1 MTVTAASGLDGRSL
15 VGSLLHGLWRRQAPT
30 FVGSNGLALELPSNA
45 AQATPATQPPA
56 SARGDARPI
65 SVAVQVHS
73 LEMGGAQIAMLQLA
87 IRLRAVGYRVAVVV
101 QADREPPELAVPVGM
116 EFFSLH
122 STHVSTSLWPLIRF
136 ARAWRP
142 DVFISAL
149 PHNNLIAIAA
159 SLLSGCGFAVVATEH
174 APLGHLINH
183 YGGWRFRVLPALL
196 RRVYPFADAVIGA
209 SVGITDEVRHLVPGT
224 ARLRAIHNP
233 LVDETIELLAGAPLV
248 PMWAQDDGVP
258 MVLGVGRLAPEK
270 DYATLIRGFAL
281 LRARMPARLVI
292 VGDGVERDRLEEL
305 ARSLGL
311 THDVYLPGAVTNP
324 YALMRRAQVLA
335 VTSLFEG
342 FGNVLVEA
350 LACGT
355 PVVATD
361 CPVGPREILGEPLK
375 DGLVP
380 IGDAEALALAL
391 ERAIRLPADPAML
404 RHRASLFSAAASVR
418 AYEEVIRDVATSRVR
433 RLAMLPL
440 RLVAALRP
448 RRVRLAPRSATRS
461 AYGPSSMIAPAT
473 GAQLA
478 FDVPATDSFMQNA
491 STLEFAAV
499 PTSSASG
506 TATDTPVSP
515 RDAAMTRAAP
525 LSVLIY
531 MSDLSGGGVERL
543 TVSLLGDFRRVGV
556 SVMLAVHAKRGE
568 MLPLLPP
575 DLRVVSFGTSR
586 TVGDLLPLA
595 RLLRR
600 ERPDIVLS
608 SLNHNNIIAL
618 LAKAAAF
625 SPTKVIVCQH
635 NALSQEAAEM
645 GSWKFRVVPMFY
657 RLLAPLAAGFV
668 AVSRGVADDLS
679 RASRIARGRIT
690 VIYNPVVTDDFE
702 TRAGATVADPWLDE
716 PGPPVFVNAARLVA
730 QKDHDTLLRAFALV
744 LQRMP
749 ARLLILGNG
758 PLQAA
763 LEQLTLE
770 LGITDSVRFAG
781 FAGNPLP
788 YFRRA
793 AAVVLSSRYEGF
805 GNVLVEAMACGAPV
819 ITTDCPYGPGEIVD
833 GGRFG
838 RLVPPQDPRAL
849 ADAFDPDLRKIWS
862 AETLRRRA
870 SEFTV
875 RAAAGEYRALMHRV
889 LARPA
894 HAPVVQPS

>member
-1 MTVTAASGLDGRSL
+1 MTVSAAPAMEARWWPR
-15 VGSLLHGLWRRQAPT
+15 GLWRRQASALARPDGFALDAPT
-30 FVGSNGLALELPSNA
+30 DA
-45 AQATPATQPPA
+45 AQPATPAIRPPGMA
-56 SARGDARPI
+56 HGDAWPI

-73 LEMGGAQIAMLQLA
+73 LEVGGAQIAMLQLA

-101 QADREPPELAVPVGM
+101 QTDRDPPELTVPVGM

-122 STHVSTSLWPLIRF
+122 SAHVSSSLWPLVRF

-159 SLLSGCGFAVVATEH
+159 SLLSGRGFAVIATEH

-209 SVGITDEVRHLVPGT
+209 SIGITDEVRELVPGA

-292 VGDGVERDRLEEL
+292 VGDGIERDRLEEL

-311 THDVYLPGAVTNP
+311 TRDVFLPGAVSNP

-375 DGLVP
+375 AGLVP
-380 IGDAEALALAL
+380 IGDAEALAAAL
-391 ERAIRLPADPAML
+391 ERAIRVPADPAML
-404 RHRASLFSAAASVR
+404 RQRAGLFSAAASVR
-418 AYEEVIRDVATSRVR
+418 AYEEVIRAVTVSRGK
-433 RLAMLPL
+433 RLASLPL

-448 RRVRLAPRSATRS
+448 RRSATRAS
-461 AYGPSSMIAPAT
+461 AAAKTVAT
-473 GAQLA
+473 LA
-478 FDVPATDSFMQNA
+478 FDAPVSDFRMQNA
-491 STLEFAAV
+491 PSFEFSAA
-499 PTSSASG
+499 AA
-506 TATDTPVSP
+506 TATATPVSP
-515 RDAAMTRAAP
+515 RDATAAAAAP

-556 SVMLAVHAKRGE
+556 AVTLAVHAKRGE
-568 MLPLLPP
+568 MLPLLPA
-575 DLRVVSFGTSR
+575 DLRVVCFGTSR
-586 TVGDLLPLA
+586 TAGDLLPLA

-625 SPTKVIVCQH
+625 SRSKVIICQH

-645 GSWKFRVVPMFY
+645 GSWKFRVVPLFY

-668 AVSRGVADDLS
+668 AVSRGVADDMA
-679 RASRIARGRIT
+679 RASHIVRDRIT
-690 VIYNPVVTDDFE
+690 VIYNPVVTDDFASRLE
-702 TRAGATVADPWLDE
+702 AEVAEPWLDE

-730 QKDHDTLLRAFALV
+730 QKDHATLLRAFALV
-744 LQRMP
+744 VARMP

-758 PLQAA
+758 PLQPE
-763 LEQLTLE
+763 LEQLARD
-770 LGITDSVRFAG
+770 LGIADAVRFAG
-781 FAGNPLP
+781 FVGNPLP

-833 GGRFG
+833 GGRYG
-838 RLVPPQDPRAL
+838 RLAPPQDPQAL
-849 ADAFDPDLRKIWS
+849 ADAFDADLRRIWS
-862 AETLRRRA
+862 PETLRRRA

-889 LARPA
+889 LSRPPA
-894 HAPVVQPS
+894 GPVTHAP